1 MLAGLDAV
9 AVCAGGDE
17 VAMVDGLGACASGG
31 CDAVGMVRFGCG
43 AGAATVLELAAVAG
57 GVEAILACA
66 AAGAC

>member
-1 MLAGLDAV
+1 
-9 AVCAGGDE
+9 
-17 VAMVDGLGACASGG
+17 MVDGLGACASGG